1 MVMDDQDNLP
11 RFATPR
17 APIGSG
23 CFAPRG
29 MTFKVAAVALA
40 VLSLSG
46 MGFFMLHW
54 LKPPEGSAGGA
65 STAAPNQTER
75 LFQDWP
81 TDRKADLVL
90 VLSGQQYGYL
100 QPCGCSDPQYG
111 GLERRFN
118 FFQKLIK
125 ERGWPIAAVDLGDI
139 APITSAKAA
148 ISGRQAKLK
157 YKYSMEALNRLGY
170 NATGIGQTEMSLPLF
185 QGLTEFAL
193 NNPKPR
199 VLSANLVNKENNFPG
214 MVESSILG
222 GNGTEP
228 KIGIVGV
235 VASSVAGLVRD
246 PDVKFDPL
254 EKALPPAI
262 AEIKAQKP
270 DIMVLLFQGT
280 VEEAKAL
287 VPKFPQFQVILALSA
302 EEEPA
307 AEPKKVGKTIICNV
321 GHKGRSLGL
330 LGIYRTKD
338 PQRPFELY
346 YQLAR
351 IGPEYKTPEGED
363 ASNPILALL
372 EEYAKEVK
380 RNNYLA
386 DYRQSAH
393 AIQLDPAFQKATYVG
408 SQKCKSC
415 HKDAYKTWEA
425 SKHSQAFQSLVTA
438 TRPGLRQFDGE
449 CVRCHVTG
457 FDYVSG
463 YRDQQ
468 ATPALLN
475 VGCESC
481 HGPGSLH
488 INDKDNVAL
497 HALMN
502 PYKTQKNENAQ
513 QAQRR
518 LFGLEKSCTQ
528 CHDEDN
534 DVNWKQDWNKTK
546 WVDGKIVHMTPQ

>member
-1 MVMDDQDNLP
+1 MVMDDQNNLP
-11 RFATPR
+11 HSAAPFAPNGNRYFTPR
-17 APIGSG
+17 GK
-23 CFAPRG
+23 
-29 MTFKVAAVALA
+29 TFQVAAVALT

-65 STAAPNQTER
+65 STSAPNRAER
-75 LFQDWP
+75 LFQEWP

-90 VLSGQQYGYL
+90 VLSGQQFGYL
-100 QPCGCSDPQYG
+100 QPCGCSEPQYG

-118 FFQKLIK
+118 FFQTLIK

-139 APITSAKAA
+139 APVTGAKVA
-148 ISGRQAKLK
+148 ISGRQARLK

-170 NATGIGQTEMSLPLF
+170 TAVGIGQTEMSLPLF
-185 QGLTEFAL
+185 EGLTEFSL

-199 VLSANLVNKENNFPG
+199 VLSANLVNKETNFPD

-222 GNGTEP
+222 GKGNEP

-235 VASSVAGLVRD
+235 VAPSVSGLVRD
-246 PDVKFDPL
+246 PGVMFDPL

-262 AEIKAQKP
+262 AQIKAQKP

-302 EEEPA
+302 EEEPS

-346 YQLAR
+346 YQLAH
-351 IGPEYKTPEGED
+351 IGPEYKTPEGQD
-363 ASNPILALL
+363 SSNPILALL

-393 AIQLDPAFQKATYVG
+393 PIQLDPAFQKATYVG
-408 SQKCKSC
+408 SQKCKTC

-425 SKHSQAFQSLVTA
+425 SKHSQAFQSLVDA

-457 FDYVSG
+457 FDFVSG
-463 YRDQQ
+463 YRDPQ
-468 ATPALLN
+468 ATPNLLN

-488 INDKDNVAL
+488 LNDKDNQAL

-502 PYKTQKNENAQ
+502 PFKAQPNENPQ
-513 QAQRR
+513 QKQRR
-518 LFGLEKSCTQ
+518 MLAFEKSCTH

-534 DVNWKQDWNKTK
+534 DVNWNIKK
-546 WVDGKIVHMTPQ
+546 WVDEKIVHMTGK